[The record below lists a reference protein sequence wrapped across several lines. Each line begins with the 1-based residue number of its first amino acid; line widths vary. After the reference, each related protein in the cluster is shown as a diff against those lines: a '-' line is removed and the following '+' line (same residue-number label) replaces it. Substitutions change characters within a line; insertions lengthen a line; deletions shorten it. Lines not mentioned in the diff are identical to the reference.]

1 MNLQRIDRDD
11 SSSYSSGSTDSGG
24 ASVDRPARMSSNKR
38 PRFDDDGAGGS
49 SGDRQQS
56 SSRCCPK
63 KKHLYLVLDDWDK
76 GYSVHKMDVDSF
88 FFDDDDDHDQAV
100 AAADDAAP
108 RRLPEPPFLRLEIP
122 DVGHLRIH
130 TSMSVAALGT
140 KIIALAH
147 EHCSIVYDT
156 ETGVLGVGPHAPLQM
171 ECGCG
176 ISVPVGGALY
186 ALTYRNFDPE
196 QPIDL
201 AALSWARTGT
211 NAMDRPIEGWAW
223 KALPPPPPTF
233 RNGVRSYAL
242 HPDGCTI
249 FMSTIYTP
257 PGKTLGTYSF
267 NTKESAWRWHGGWAL
282 PFDGQGHY
290 DAELDAWVGLV
301 NYGDGGGHICCCQVV
316 SPTIDHQQQTGA
328 PTVSFPADFKTTEE
342 KMFRKF
348 PEERHFKASLTSMG
362 TSRFCLVELV
372 KPKKRRDER
381 PFRPGDRRFVLRVTI
396 FGLKYNHKGEL
407 QITLEM
413 AMTSNAKQ
421 KGRHN
426 RLSPGNT
433 CHQCRQPTTNFLQ
446 SCKGYRKKGR
456 KGPCTIRYCGTC
468 LLNRYGK
475 EEEVAP
481 IESWICPKCRGICNC
496 SVCRRKKEKCPTGKL
511 KNAAKV
517 AGCASAHDHL
527 QNRPEVVAAALAL
540 RSSSPKTLKYISN

>member
-196 QPIDL
+196 HPIDL

-407 QITLEM
+407 QITRRRS
-413 AMTSNAKQ
+413 TRSFSVSNYTD
-421 KGRHN
+421 H
-426 RLSPGNT
+426 
-433 CHQCRQPTTNFLQ
+433 FL
-446 SCKGYRKKGR
+446 
-456 KGPCTIRYCGTC
+456 PFTF
-468 LLNRYGK
+468 
-475 EEEVAP
+475 
-481 IESWICPKCRGICNC
+481 WM
-496 SVCRRKKEKCPTGKL
+496 
-511 KNAAKV
+511 
-517 AGCASAHDHL
+517 
-527 QNRPEVVAAALAL
+527 
-540 RSSSPKTLKYISN
+540 